1 MAKPERVAPG
11 AYRVDAIGLSNAV
24 SVLLVE
30 GVDGWTLIDTGLGS
44 SPGRLWEALAT
55 LGGKPEDLR
64 RIYLT
69 HHHIDHI
76 GGLPGVREWAPDAE
90 VMASEHEAM
99 IISGERNP
107 DTSSGATFRLAN
119 HFTKLPVVTV
129 DRVVT
134 EGEAVA
140 GFRVLLTPG
149 HTLGHTSLLRD
160 EDGLL
165 FTADA
170 FGAMVS
176 RVKVGGLKAACTD
189 PPLAKRSAVKML
201 AEEFD
206 TVVMTHGKPIHT
218 GASRRLKEAINR
230 CDYV

>member
-1 MAKPERVAPG
+1 VAKPERVAPG

-44 SPGRLWEALAT
+44 SPGRIWEALAT
-55 LGGKPEDLR
+55 LGGRPEDLR

-76 GGLPGVREWAPDAE
+76 GGLPSVHEWAPDAE

-107 DTSSGATFRLAN
+107 DTSSGAAFRLAN
-119 HFTKLPVVTV
+119 RLTKLPVVTV
-129 DRVVT
+129 DRVVA
-134 EGEAVA
+134 EGEDVA

-149 HTLGHTSLLRD
+149 HTLGHTSLLRSD
-160 EDGLL
+160 GEQGKGRRAEGRLHRSPACETFGREDAGR
-165 FTADA
+165 
-170 FGAMVS
+170 
-176 RVKVGGLKAACTD
+176 RVRHRRHDPRQTHTRRRKPAAQRGGQ
-189 PPLAKRSAVKML
+189 PL
-201 AEEFD
+201 
-206 TVVMTHGKPIHT
+206 
-218 GASRRLKEAINR
+218 
-230 CDYV
+230 